1 MLVVRAPFR
10 VPLGGGGTD
19 LPSYYEK
26 FEGELVSV
34 AINKY
39 MYVSLNRPIVDKLI
53 RVRYSES
60 EKVDSVDKIK
70 HDLVREAL
78 RLTGVTEQVEIHSI
92 ADLPSGSGMGS
103 SGSYLVALLRALHA
117 FKREAV
123 STERVAEEACEI
135 EINKLKRSVGK
146 QDQYMAAFGGLTALK
161 INKNGEVKVTR
172 LELPPD
178 KLREIE
184 NSLVIFYTG
193 VRRQASD
200 ILEHQK
206 KAVKN
211 KDKDVTDNLHQIKA
225 IGVDILK
232 ALKRGDISALG
243 TLMDFHWQC
252 KKRLSGAISNSNFD
266 DLYQQA
272 RLAGALGGKLMG
284 AGGGGFFLFCC
295 PGDKSKLREVMANA
309 GLTEMFFNFDFD
321 GAKVIAD
328 IR

>member
-1 MLVVRAPFR
+1 MLIVRAPFR
-10 VPLGGGGTD
+10 IPLGGGGTD

-39 MYVSLNRPIVDKLI
+39 MYISLNRPIVDKLI

-60 EKVDSVDKIK
+60 EKVDSVNKVK

-78 RLTGVTEQVEIHSI
+78 KLTGVTERVEIHSI

-103 SGSYLVALLRALHA
+103 SGSYLVALLKALYTL
-117 FKREAV
+117 KREAAA
-123 STERVAEEACEI
+123 TERIAEEACEI
-135 EINKLKRSVGK
+135 EIDKLKRAVGK
-146 QDQYMAAFGGLTALK
+146 QDQYLAAFGGLTALK

-172 LELPPD
+172 LDLPPD

-206 KAVKN
+206 RAVKN
-211 KDKDVTDNLHQIKA
+211 KDKEVTENLHQIKA

-232 ALKRGDISALG
+232 ALKRGDVSALG
-243 TLMDFHWQC
+243 
-252 KKRLSGAISNSNFD
+252 
-266 DLYQQA
+266 
-272 RLAGALGGKLMG
+272 
-284 AGGGGFFLFCC
+284 
-295 PGDKSKLREVMANA
+295 
-309 GLTEMFFNFDFD
+309 
-321 GAKVIAD
+321 
-328 IR
+328 